1 MASTIV
7 IFGASGDLTSRK
19 LIPAIYSLHQKKR
32 LPPDTRVVGF
42 ARTRFSHDG
51 WREQLAESTAR
62 VAGPEFDAALW
73 SDLASRIFYFPGSV
87 DRVDDFHALGT
98 LLQEIEHG
106 GTATRIY
113 YLSMA
118 PHFYE
123 AAAQNLGAARMAGE
137 DRGPRR
143 IVVEKPFGT
152 DLAGAQQ
159 LNRKLHGV
167 FAESQVYR
175 IDHYL
180 GKETVQNVLV
190 LRFANTIFE
199 PVWNRNYVDHV
210 EITAAESLTVGH
222 RGGYYDTAGVLRDM
236 LQGHL
241 LQLLTLT
248 AMEAPV
254 RFEAEAV
261 RDEKVKVL
269 RAVRPVQLEDV
280 GADTLR
286 GQYRGYCEEPGVR
299 PDSQT
304 ATFAAIKLHVD
315 NWRWQGVPF
324 YLRSGKA
331 MSCATTQLV
340 IQFRQPPYMLFGGG
354 PRDPRDS
361 NRLVVQIQPAE
372 GIQVHFYTKVPDA
385 GMRLR
390 MTDLSFRFREKF
402 AGPMPEAYQ
411 RLLLDVINGDASLFA
426 RSDEVETAWSVVD
439 PIQSAWD
446 TASQPQ
452 LLPYEPGMW
461 GPVESTEWIERQGR
475 SWFDTCP
482 VLH

>member
-1 MASTIV
+1 LAPTII

-19 LIPAIYSLHQKKR
+19 LVPALYALHQKKR
-32 LPPDTRVVGF
+32 LPPDTKIVGF
-42 ARTRFSHDG
+42 SRTEFSHDV
-51 WREQLAESTAR
+51 WRQRLSQSTAQF
-62 VAGPEFDAALW
+62 AGPEFDAAVW
-73 SDLASRIFYFPGSV
+73 NGLASRIFYFPGSV
-87 DRVDDFHALGT
+87 DRVEDFHALRGF
-98 LLQEIEHG
+98 LQEAEG
-106 GTATRIY
+106 GGPHARIY

-118 PHFYE
+118 PQFYE
-123 AAAQNLGAARMAGE
+123 SAVANLGAARMADEAG
-137 DRGPRR
+137 GPRR
-143 IVVEKPFGT
+143 IVVEKPFGA
-152 DLAGAQQ
+152 DLASARQ
-159 LNRKLHGV
+159 LNGKLHEV
-167 FAESQVYR
+167 FTERQIYR

-199 PVWNRNYVDHV
+199 PIWNRNYISHV

-222 RGGYYDTAGVLRDM
+222 RAGYYDAAGVLRDM

-241 LQLLTLT
+241 LQLLALT
-248 AMEAPV
+248 AMEPPI
-254 RFEAEAV
+254 RYEAEAV

-269 RAVRPVQLEDV
+269 RAVRPLHLEDV
-280 GADTLR
+280 TAESMR
-286 GQYRGYCEEPGVR
+286 GQYRGYREEPNVR

-304 ATFAAIKLHVD
+304 ATFAAIKLYVD

-340 IQFRQPPYMLFGGG
+340 IQFREPPYMLFGGG

-385 GMRLR
+385 GMQLR
-390 MTDLSFRFREKF
+390 MTDLNFRFREKF

-426 RSDEVETAWSVVD
+426 RSDEVESAWGIVD

-446 TASQPQ
+446 TGSQPP

-461 GPVESTEWIERQGR
+461 GPVEATQWMERQGR